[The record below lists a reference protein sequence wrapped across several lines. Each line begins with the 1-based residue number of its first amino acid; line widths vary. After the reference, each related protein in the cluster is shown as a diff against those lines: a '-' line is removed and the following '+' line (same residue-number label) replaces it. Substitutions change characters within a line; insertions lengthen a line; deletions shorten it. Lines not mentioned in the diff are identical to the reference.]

1 MIEFNEINWVEALK
15 LLAVM
20 MLVMTGGLVLI

>member
-1 MIEFNEINWVEALK
+1 M

-20 MLVMTGGLVLI
+20 MLVQEVIVYANFW